1 MTKEELRTY
10 RSIKLER
17 DKLKQLVKNLEAVMY
32 KPRVQRLDGMP
43 RSGAF
48 AGSSVVENIAIKH
61 ADLLETYQQ
70 KEAELLD
77 AMQKIEKAIDVL
89 DSTERT
95 LIRLYYIEGVTW
107 EEVAVQLGYSWR
119 HVHRIHGFALEKL
132 KATE

>member
-10 RSIKLER
+10 RSLKLER
-17 DKLKQLVKNLEAVMY
+17 DKLRNLIKNLEAVMY

-70 KEAELLD
+70 KETELLD
-77 AMQKIEKAIDVL
+77 AMQKIEQAIELL
-89 DSTERT
+89 DPTERT
-95 LIRLYYIEGVTW
+95 IIRLYYVEGLKW
-107 EEVAVQLGYSWR
+107 EEVAVELCYSWR
-119 HVHRIHGFALEKL
+119 HVHRIHGVALEKL